1 MSRASRTAW
10 IVAGLGLGLWLGALP
25 TLADLAKVYPK
36 KGSPLRGEVT
46 ATATEII
53 IRNAAGEV
61 RLKKADVERVEWV
74 SAVQTVDEDFLRRFN
89 VLVADDAEGHYALA
103 EWLRVKNRFDLLKK
117 QCNYVLGLDPDH
129 RNAKLLLELA
139 QRELVKQANVEA
151 GAGQPEKPQEA
162 AAETDGLPAPPLL
175 SERDIKRLKLYEYA
189 LDGPAEKVR
198 VRFVKKKGY
207 ADLERIVRAEI
218 GRSDDPDPDA
228 DRILQRGQPHEKLQL
243 ILRATGLKYADQIEI
258 RGDTEV
264 FKTFKRRVLPLVT
277 KGCTKSGCHGT
288 RGGQIFRLP
297 SGPRTK
303 DEVAYTSF
311 LILDRLE
318 TRRGPLIDRDLP
330 GNSALLGFLLP
341 ADEDNDQAHAPV
353 EKGRLVTVLK
363 STRDPNFDVVLDW
376 LNSLN
381 VPHPEY
387 ELEYKYP
394 EWLKKPAPPGE
405 QPAEE
410 AKPEAQEEGEKKPAE
425 QGKPEPG
432 EEKPR
437 QEEPPEGEKPKDKPG
452 GGGGDKP

>member
-10 IVAGLGLGLWLGALP
+10 IVAGLGLVLWLGTLP
-25 TLADLAKVYPK
+25 TLADLANVYPK
-36 KGSPLRGEVT
+36 EGSPLRGEVT
-46 ATATEII
+46 VTATEII

-61 RLKKADVERVEWV
+61 RLRKADVKRVEWL
-74 SAVQTVDEDFLRRFN
+74 SAVQTVDEDFLRRFQ
-89 VLVADDAEGHYALA
+89 VLTPADVDGHYALA
-103 EWLRVKNRFDLLKK
+103 EWLRAKDRFDLLRK

-151 GAGQPEKPQEA
+151 GAGQPEKPAEEA
-162 AAETDGLPAPPLL
+162 AEADGLPAPPLL
-175 SERDIKRLKLYEYA
+175 SERDIKRLKLYEYP
-189 LDGPAEKVR
+189 LDGPAEKVH

-218 GRSDDPDPDA
+218 GRSDNPDPDA

-243 ILRATGLKYADQIEI
+243 ILRATGVKYADQIEI
-258 RGDTEV
+258 RGDTEL
-264 FKTFKRRVLPLVT
+264 FKTFKRRVLPLVA

-288 RGGQIFRLP
+288 RGAQLFRLP
-297 SGPRTK
+297 SGSRAK

-311 LILDRLE
+311 LLLDGLQ
-318 TRRGPLIDRDLP
+318 TRHGPLIDRDLP

-341 ADEDNDQAHAPV
+341 ADEENDQAHPAV
-353 EKGRLVTVLK
+353 EKGRLVPVLK
-363 STRDPNFDVVLDW
+363 GVRDPDYTVVLDW

-405 QPAEE
+405 QPAG
-410 AKPEAQEEGEKKPAE
+410 EEGEKKPPE
-425 QGKPEPG
+425 QGQPEPG
-432 EEKPR
+432 EEKPGK
-437 QEEPPEGEKPKDKPG
+437 EEPPEGQKPEDKPG
-452 GGGGDKP
+452 GGDKP